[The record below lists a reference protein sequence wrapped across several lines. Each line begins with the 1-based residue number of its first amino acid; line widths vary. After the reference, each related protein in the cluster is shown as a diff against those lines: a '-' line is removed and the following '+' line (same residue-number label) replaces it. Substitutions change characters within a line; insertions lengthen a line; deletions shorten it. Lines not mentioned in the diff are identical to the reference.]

1 MTVGVQQH
9 FPTGKFTQSRSMDD
23 DRTDCTCS
31 QLEVR
36 ILGIMRAVAQDMLD
50 KGVENF
56 TLVLDVQDD
65 FGINTA
71 GRVPDVL
78 LSGPLCV
85 AAVARYWLREQD
97 VDRLHMFVLTAAQST
112 EPITLARE
120 AF

>member
-23 DRTDCTCS
+23 DRTGCTCS

-56 TLVLDVQDD
+56 TLVLDVQDV
-65 FGINTA
+65 FGIKQSRT
-71 GRVPDVL
+71 R
-78 LSGPLCV
+78 SRC
-85 AAVARYWLREQD
+85 
-97 VDRLHMFVLTAAQST
+97 AAQRT
-112 EPITLARE
+112 GTLCCSRRTVLAS
-120 AF
+120 